1 MQFLCSITAAFLLE
15 AKVSI
20 ITCVFL
26 ETMSV
31 SKYASSSASPLAMR
45 LIESLQSDNAMIDKE
60 VVDNIDQFSDHPS
73 DEEPEGCPVK
83 GGTILTVGKYGKKIE
98 TRVPVSQIYASDK
111 DYLQW
116 VRAHITEGKSSAPC
130 MKKLRLYIEMRDVQK
145 SQRIKNQR
153 ERPPDLFQRRSNQC

>member
-45 LIESLQSDNAMIDKE
+45 LIENLQSDNAMIDKE
-60 VVDNIDQFSDHPS
+60 AVDHIDQFSDHPS
-73 DEEPEGCPVK
+73 DEGCPVK

-98 TRVPVSQIYASDK
+98 TRVPVSRIYSMHQTRTTCIGFVHTSPRASR
-111 DYLQW
+111 QHH
-116 VRAHITEGKSSAPC
+116 A
-130 MKKLRLYIEMRDVQK
+130 
-145 SQRIKNQR
+145 
-153 ERPPDLFQRRSNQC
+153 